1 MKKTVPVD
9 GLLKSAKGCYEL
21 LTKHGVPHA
30 VIGSIAVYLH
40 GYERKIR
47 GYRDVDVLVREMDR
61 RRTEQLFLAEG
72 FTKDKR
78 DGYRDARGQSVGLCT
93 NEDYANRPFPDPEDR
108 SLFQEIEGVRV
119 PTLKQLMTIK
129 LKAVKYF
136 AEHPTQ
142 NPRKRQRNEKHRED
156 VRGLIVSKSLTEDF
170 AEGLPDSL
178 RDYYLKLLTEA
189 GKSGDDQTLDGT

>member
-1 MKKTVPVD
+1 MFFV
-9 GLLKSAKGCYEL
+9 
-21 LTKHGVPHA
+21 
-30 VIGSIAVYLH
+30 
-40 GYERKIR
+40 
-47 GYRDVDVLVREMDR
+47 
-61 RRTEQLFLAEG
+61 EG

-78 DGYRDARGQSVGLCT
+78 DGYRDATGQSVGLCT

-142 NPRKRQRNEKHRED
+142 NPRNKKHRED

-189 GKSGDDQTLDGT
+189 GKSGDNQALDRT